1 MYDEGYTS
9 LGGVVDM
16 VRDPKLRYTD
26 EEYERVRYRPVYV
39 LVADGRERLGGLN
52 EWGPCLRY
60 ARVVAMGKRFVDPV
74 VEAAGESRDAV

>member
-16 VRDPKLRYTD
+16 VRNPKLRYTD

-39 LVADGRERLGGLN
+39 LVADRRERLEGLN
-52 EWGPCLRY
+52 ESGP
-60 ARVVAMGKRFVDPV
+60 A
-74 VEAAGESRDAV
+74 